1 MKKYVLSFVAI
12 TLLFASTTVF
22 AGVNKRG
29 VENTFDTDVVVDN
42 LKVGLTSDNYG
53 IRVSSAYV
61 LGQLVSTN
69 VINPDDASETI
80 IPLMKIMNNEETD
93 EARIVAAL
101 ALYYLESDRAAL
113 MFGFAAKY
121 DKSARFSRFSS
132 MLYREYNKQ
141 NK

>member
-1 MKKYVLSFVAI
+1 MKKYILSFLAI
-12 TLLFASTTVF
+12 TLVLTSINAF
-22 AGVNKRG
+22 AGVKKKK
-29 VENTFDTDVVVDN
+29 VEKTINAEAIVQN
-42 LKVGLTSDNYG
+42 LKVGLTSDNFG
-53 IRVSSAYV
+53 LKVSSAYV